1 MNSEASPSIPDPD
14 GQLHLVN
21 REDILARAE
30 DRRNLCRIL
39 SWAHLYVSIRWS
51 NTNLYIGIPSTIF
64 AALASVQ
71 TMSEL
76 GSNESSSFKILHLI
90 FSILVT
96 GLAPLLTFLNPSERA
111 SGHKVASGTYELL
124 GDRYDEFLLKSTIK
138 PRPLAEELNQLVLL
152 NQEYSEAKQ
161 PLPITPEWAFK
172 KAEKTAQR
180 TSLIATRSTEYSSQ
194 L

>member
-1 MNSEASPSIPDPD
+1 MNRELSPSMPDPD
-14 GQLHLVN
+14 SPLKSVN

-30 DRRNLCRIL
+30 DRRNICRIM

-51 NTNLYIGIPSTIF
+51 NTNLYIGIPSTVF

-76 GSNESSSFKILHLI
+76 GTNESSSYKILHLI

-111 SGHKVASGTYELL
+111 NGHKVASRTYELL
-124 GDRYDEFLLKSTIK
+124 GDRYDEFLLKCTLKQHQIDQ
-138 PRPLAEELNQLVLL
+138 ELNELVLL
-152 NQEYSEAKQ
+152 NQEYSEAKK
-161 PLPITPEWAFK
+161 PLPITPEWAFR
-172 KAEKTAQR
+172 KAEKKAQR
-180 TSLIATRSTEYSSQ
+180 TSLIATLATNHQSKM
-194 L
+194 

>member
-1 MNSEASPSIPDPD
+1 MNPESFQSTSESNPSVNS
-14 GQLHLVN
+14 VN

-30 DRRNLCRIL
+30 DRRNVCRIL

-76 GSNESSSFKILHLI
+76 GNNESASFKILHLV

-111 SGHKVASGTYELL
+111 NGHKVASRTYELL
-124 GDRYDEFLLKSTIK
+124 GDRYDEFLLKCT
-138 PRPLAEELNQLVLL
+138 L
-152 NQEYSEAKQ
+152 
-161 PLPITPEWAFK
+161 
-172 KAEKTAQR
+172 
-180 TSLIATRSTEYSSQ
+180 
-194 L
+194 